1 MCLWLLMNLAEETR
15 VESKMHSK
23 GLVSHLLA
31 LLERD
36 NVELV
41 VFVVSFL
48 HKMSIFKEN
57 KDEMAEGSIV
67 KKLVKLIPNKDE
79 VTFIQSYIL

>member
-1 MCLWLLMNLAEETR
+1 MNLAEDTR
-15 VESKMHSK
+15 VEAKMHSK

-36 NVELV
+36 NVELL
-41 VFVVSFL
+41 VFVTSFL

-57 KDEMAEGSIV
+57 KDRMAEGKIV
-67 KKLVKLIPNKDE
+67 KKLAKLIPNKDE
-79 VTFIQSYIL
+79 VSFVICHHIIL